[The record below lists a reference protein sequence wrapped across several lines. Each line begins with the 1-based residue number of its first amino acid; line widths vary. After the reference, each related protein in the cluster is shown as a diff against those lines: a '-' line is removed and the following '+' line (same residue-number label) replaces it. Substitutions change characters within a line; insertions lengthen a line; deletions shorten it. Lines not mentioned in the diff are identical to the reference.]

1 MSKKLRVSADT
12 LTELR
17 DFLAGADVDMG
28 CRPVAVKRDDGYSTT
43 VVSDEAELDQMSAR
57 RIGSIRIEVLE
68 DVASPTTRL
77 RMVRPGN
84 RFLRGDIPRGLGKK
98 E

>member
-12 LTELR
+12 LPELR

-28 CRPVAVKRDDGYSTT
+28 CRPVAVKQEGRYSIT
-43 VVSDEAELDQMSAR
+43 VISNEAELDQMSAR
-57 RIGSIRIEVLE
+57 RVGGVRIEVLE

-77 RMVRPGN
+77 RMVHPSN
-84 RFLRGDIPRGLGKK
+84 RFLRGNMPRGLGKK
-98 E
+98 G